1 MKKKELGQF
10 GEDLAEKVLIKQ
22 GYKIIDR
29 NFKNKL
35 GEIDIIALK
44 DDKICFI
51 EVKTRNSLAFGKPF
65 ESVNYFK
72 QNRIKKISQHF
83 LILNKHFQNLNP
95 RFDVI
100 SIYLPKGSKKVRL
113 EFIPNA
119 F

>member
-1 MKKKELGQF
+1 MKIG
-10 GEDLAEKVLIKQ
+10 KQ
-22 GYKIIDR
+22 GEILAKNFLLKKDYKIIDTNYR
-29 NFKNKL
+29 CKL
-35 GEIDIIALK
+35 GEIDIIAVK
-44 DDKICFI
+44 DNKICFI

-72 QNRIKKISQHF
+72 QNRIKKISQLF